1 MEFKLLKS
9 FVTVA
14 HSESFSKAAE
24 ILNYAQSS
32 ISEQIKKLES
42 QLGTILFERLGNH
55 IRLTKD
61 GKTFLSYAEKILDLC
76 DEAMSNLSSSS
87 PQIIKGELRIA
98 ITETLCFYSLPRL
111 FRDYHTLYPNVDIKI
126 KMGNCYDFPSWIRK
140 NIIDVA
146 FVLDNKTNN
155 SDIVSEI
162 LFNEPLV
169 LITSKHHHL
178 ATKKIISPYILKNE
192 HLILTQKGS
201 EYRALFENYLMDIN
215 VSPSSLLEFESIEAI
230 KHFVLNG
237 LGVSFIPRSTVEKE
251 LLNGDLHEISL
262 EDKDFSIPAQVLYHN
277 NKWMSPALQA
287 LLDLTHTLIQN
298 NK

>member
-14 HSESFSKAAE
+14 HTESFSKSAE

-61 GKTFLSYAEKILDLC
+61 GEILLSYAEKILSLC
-76 DEAMSNLSSSS
+76 DEAVANLSSSS
-87 PQIIKGELRIA
+87 PQIIRGELRIA
-98 ITETLCFYSLPRL
+98 ITETLCFYSLPEL
-111 FRDYHTLYPNVDIKI
+111 LRDYHKLYPNVDIKI

-140 NIIDVA
+140 NIIDIA
-146 FVLDNKTNN
+146 FVLDDKINDQ
-155 SDIVSEI
+155 DIASEI

-169 LITSKHHHL
+169 LVVSKHHGL
-178 ATKKIISPYILKNE
+178 ATKKTIIPHSLKNE
-192 HLILTQKGS
+192 NLILTQKGS
-201 EYRALFENYLMDIN
+201 KYRSLFESYLMDIGIFPN
-215 VSPSSLLEFESIEAI
+215 SLLEFESTEAI
-230 KHFVLNG
+230 KHFVING
-237 LGVSFIPRSTVEKE
+237 LGISFLPRSTVEKE

-262 EDKDFSIPAQVLYHN
+262 QNKSFTIPAQVLYHN
-277 NKWMSPALQA
+277 NKWISPALQA
-287 LLDLTHTLIQN
+287 LLNLTHNLVKST
-298 NK
+298 K